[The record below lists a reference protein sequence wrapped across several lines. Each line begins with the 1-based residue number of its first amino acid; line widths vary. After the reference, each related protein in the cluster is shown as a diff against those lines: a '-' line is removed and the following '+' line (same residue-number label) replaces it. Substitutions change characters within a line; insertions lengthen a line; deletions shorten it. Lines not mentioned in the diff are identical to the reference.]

1 LAVKCIAC
9 RTNEEALLWR
19 AIVQADGLVLTGVE
33 GYAGLLALVSDDRDV
48 DQRGVKSFL
57 AN

>member
-48 DQRGVKSFL
+48 D
-57 AN
+57 